1 MEETGTPQRSR
12 IVESV
17 RQAIIDGT
25 YPAGGQLPNQAALA
39 ETFGVSGFT
48 VQRALNQLAQEG
60 FIVQR
65 PRIGTRVVDLPP
77 HLRDLAFVFEY
88 DPSSPDHSSGGKLY
102 AVLAAAATAF
112 QRETDRHV
120 YQFHGVDQRTD
131 TPDRQRLLA
140 NLRAHQLAGI
150 IFSHP
155 PFNLEGTLI
164 L

>member
-1 MEETGTPQRSR
+1 MWNKMQSGEDFYCLIALLDQCNAVCRNDSLDAGLRSGVQCRPSMQARHPNQAPEETGTPQRSR

-77 HLRDLAFVFEY
+77 HLRDLR
-88 DPSSPDHSSGGKLY
+88 PSLSPRRRG
-102 AVLAAAATAF
+102 
-112 QRETDRHV
+112 R
-120 YQFHGVDQRTD
+120 
-131 TPDRQRLLA
+131 P
-140 NLRAHQLAGI
+140 
-150 IFSHP
+150 
-155 PFNLEGTLI
+155 
-164 L
+164 